1 MKSIGQSCSALSTS
15 SLQDLSAVGSS
26 HSLSEAVFDLSLA
39 LFRLVCSL
47 HAVAPPS
54 NDRHLFLSVV
64 ILFYRS
70 RMPYPDG
77 FTSYDTIYYTL
88 FQGCLS
94 RVLRKFL
101 GNFQYFLREFNNFY
115 GFFLFLR
122 LPIFSAYC
130 FAACSI
136 LFSPNS

>member
-1 MKSIGQSCSALSTS
+1 MTCGTGFCIAFSAHERGQHELVGQSCSALSTS

-88 FQGCLS
+88 FYGLLS
-94 RVLRKFL
+94 RVF
-101 GNFQYFLREFNNFY
+101 
-115 GFFLFLR
+115 
-122 LPIFSAYC
+122 
-130 FAACSI
+130 
-136 LFSPNS
+136 

>member
-1 MKSIGQSCSALSTS
+1 MKSIGQSCSALCTS

-54 NDRHLFLSVV
+54 KIGILSICCNFGLFEADCRIPMDLHHTTLYIIHFFGVSCQEFFE
-64 ILFYRS
+64 IFLEIFKIFFGNLRIF
-70 RMPYPDG
+70 RQG
-77 FTSYDTIYYTL
+77 F
-88 FQGCLS
+88 C
-94 RVLRKFL
+94 
-101 GNFQYFLREFNNFY
+101 
-115 GFFLFLR
+115 FFR

-130 FAACSI
+130 FAACSV
-136 LFSPNS
+136 LLSPNS